1 MDHLSSRQ
9 AGEKSPGL
17 VIGRR
22 KRQMKKLKTRSLMIG
37 SYTLIAAVVI
47 LLAIFSL
54 FVVRSVYNAG
64 NARFDRYGKG
74 YGELCRGYSQYKEI
88 QLAIDEFLITGQ
100 NGDEVLRTV
109 SESTEKIQNLFQM
122 MESCL
127 KEKDELSLEDEIHEG
142 INSYITY
149 LGNVYKLYEDH
160 ASQQEITQEILKGKE
175 RETQIRKSFEDLIA
189 LMDTR
194 SAEHGELVKRNVNY
208 VTVAMI
214 AVSIVVF
221 VVILIV
227 EVYMTRRIRIPLK
240 ALSDVSKEVAQGNL
254 NVSIEKKCDD
264 EFGDLMDDLNIMIQN
279 MKEQT
284 RIANEVSIGNLDLD
298 VRPRG
303 REDML
308 GNALRKMVEDNNR
321 VLSGIKEAAMQVTTG
336 SNEVAGASQSLAQ
349 GTTQQASAIEQIT
362 ASMEEIAQ
370 RTKVNATDAASA
382 SELVQDAKVGAE
394 LGNQQ
399 MHHMMKAMGEINES
413 SENISKII
421 KVIDDIAFQTNI
433 LALNAAVEA
442 ARAGN
447 HGKGFAVVA
456 DEVRN
461 LAGKSAAAARETA
474 EMIEDSIQKV
484 EKGSKLAAQ
493 TAEALDHIVGS
504 VEKIVV
510 LVDGIA
516 DASNI
521 QAGSVAQIETALS
534 QVSQVVQTNSAT
546 SEECAAASE
555 ELSNQAE
562 RLKQLLS
569 KFQLRKETH
578 AGCLPEEDS
587 FRISGGYP
595 ETSQEPSYGQE
606 HYDYPENV
614 IRLGKDE
621 YGKY

>member
-1 MDHLSSRQ
+1 
-9 AGEKSPGL
+9 
-17 VIGRR
+17 
-22 KRQMKKLKTRSLMIG
+22 MKKLKTKSLMIG
-37 SYTLIAAVVI
+37 SYTLIAVIVV
-47 LLAIFSL
+47 LLAIFSI
-54 FVVRSVYNAG
+54 FVVRSVYNAQ

-88 QLAIDEFLITGQ
+88 QLTIDEFLITGQ
-100 NGDEVLRTV
+100 NGDEVLSNV
-109 SESTEKIQNLFQM
+109 SESTEKMQTLFER
-122 MESCL
+122 MESYL
-127 KEKDELSLEDEIHEG
+127 KEKDELSLEDQIHEG

-149 LGNVYKLYEDH
+149 LESIYKLYEDH
-160 ASQQEITQEILKGKE
+160 ASQQAITMEILKGKE
-175 RETQIRKSFEDLIA
+175 YETQIRKSFEDLIT

-194 SAEHGELVKRNVNY
+194 SAEHEELVRRNVDC
-208 VTVAMI
+208 VTMAMM
-214 AVSIVVF
+214 AFSIVVL
-221 VVILIV
+221 VIIITV
-227 EVYMTRRIRIPLK
+227 EVYMARRIRIPLK

-254 NVSIEKKCDD
+254 NVSIKKKRDD
-264 EFGDLMDDLNIMIQN
+264 EFGGLMDDLAVMIQN

-284 RIANEVSIGNLDLD
+284 RIANEVSRGNLDLD

-303 REDML
+303 QEDML
-308 GNALRKMVEDNNR
+308 GNALREMVEDNNR
-321 VLSGIKEAAMQVTTG
+321 VLSGIKESAMQVTTG
-336 SNEVAGASQSLAQ
+336 SNEVADASQSLAQ

-362 ASMEEIAQ
+362 ASIEEIAQ
-370 RTKVNATDAASA
+370 RTKVNAADAASA
-382 SELVQDAKVGAE
+382 SELVQDTKVGAE

-399 MHHMMKAMGEINES
+399 MKHMMKAMGEINES

-484 EKGSKLAAQ
+484 EKGSKLASQ

-504 VEKIVV
+504 VEKIVA
-510 LVDGIA
+510 LVNGIA

-578 AGCLPEEDS
+578 AGYPPEGNS
-587 FRISGGYP
+587 FWISGG
-595 ETSQEPSYGQE
+595 SQEPSYGQE
-606 HYDYPENV
+606 PYGDPEEV